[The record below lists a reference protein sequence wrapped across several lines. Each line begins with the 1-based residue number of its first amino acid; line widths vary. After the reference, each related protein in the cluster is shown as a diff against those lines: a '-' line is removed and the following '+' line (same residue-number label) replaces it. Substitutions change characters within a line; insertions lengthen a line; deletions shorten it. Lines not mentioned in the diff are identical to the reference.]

1 MLYGIYILP
10 VVGILLAS
18 NWENPEGTELVFLFL
33 ILSMSQGSGFILLS
47 VTILSMP
54 GKSSTKFRSIK
65 PKCFGTL
72 LRKMVLVVNSNIS
85 TFNIWYS
92 L

>member
-54 GKSSTKFRSIK
+54 GKSSTKFRGIK